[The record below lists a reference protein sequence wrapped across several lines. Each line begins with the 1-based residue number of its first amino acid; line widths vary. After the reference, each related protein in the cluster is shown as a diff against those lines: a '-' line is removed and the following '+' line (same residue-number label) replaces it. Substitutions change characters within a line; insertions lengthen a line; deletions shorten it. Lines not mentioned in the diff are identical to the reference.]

1 MPSFFC
7 MPLFACNRQV
17 DSLDKRQCNLQA
29 IPSDIERYARTLE
42 ELLLDMNHIKELP
55 KVCPYTYAD
64 ANPMSSVFVPVAQ
77 AAKAGPQRQ

>member
-1 MPSFFC
+1 

-55 KVCPYTYAD
+55 KVRSKKETTR
-64 ANPMSSVFVPVAQ
+64 SKTLVTVPVAK
-77 AAKAGPQRQ
+77 AAETWA